1 MKNIVYVNPRNC
13 FGLKVPLRVQG
24 KFAKDLC
31 IEENITFSLPITE
44 SWYGS
49 RLNVLNK
56 IFESEDFNLITFSE
70 LFLCS
75 QEALQIISK
84 YNTDRK
90 GEDMKIYTTYESK
103 EYSIKSIILYIQS
116 FLRAKE
122 FRCSFEG
129 VFNRAKYTNIK
140 SMNF

>member
-1 MKNIVYVNPRNC
+1 MKNIVYVNPRDC
-13 FGLKVPLRVQG
+13 FGLKVPLRVQS

-31 IEENITFSLPITE
+31 IEENITFSLPKTE

-56 IFESEDFNLITFSE
+56 IFESEDFNLIIFSE

-75 QEALQIISK
+75 QEAFQIISK
-84 YNTDRK
+84 YYSDRK

-103 EYSIKSIILYIQS
+103 EYSIQRILLYIKS

-122 FRCSFEG
+122 FRCSFED
-129 VFNRAKYTNIK
+129 VFNRVKYTNIELNK
-140 SMNF
+140 F